1 MPFLLYQVAE
11 APTLHHEERASELGQ
26 ISNLYQIELDC
37 GVAEEQDVLCS
48 SMDSLMARLR
58 RESSHDILDNKTTKQ
73 SDSSS
78 IATASIASDGVG
90 NQVPNSLFSPNA
102 IVFKNFGGPGL
113 IAGLRGLRR
122 VNPQSLQPLD
132 TL

>member
-1 MPFLLYQVAE
+1 MPFIIYQVAE

-48 SMDSLMARLR
+48 SMDSLMARLG
-58 RESSHDILDNKTTKQ
+58 ESSHDMLDNKTTKQ

-78 IATASIASDGVG
+78 IATASTASDGVG

-102 IVFKNFGGPGL
+102 IVFKNFGGPG
-113 IAGLRGLRR
+113 IQLRR
-122 VNPQSLQPLD
+122 VHPQSLQPID

>member
-1 MPFLLYQVAE
+1 MPFIIYQVAE

-48 SMDSLMARLR
+48 SMDSLMARLG
-58 RESSHDILDNKTTKQ
+58 ESSHDMLDNKTTKQ

-78 IATASIASDGVG
+78 IATASIASDRAG
-90 NQVPNSLFSPNA
+90 NQVPMVTRSSLFSPNA
-102 IVFKNFGGPGL
+102 IVFKNFGGPG
-113 IAGLRGLRR
+113 IQLRR
-122 VNPQSLQPLD
+122 VHPQSLQPID